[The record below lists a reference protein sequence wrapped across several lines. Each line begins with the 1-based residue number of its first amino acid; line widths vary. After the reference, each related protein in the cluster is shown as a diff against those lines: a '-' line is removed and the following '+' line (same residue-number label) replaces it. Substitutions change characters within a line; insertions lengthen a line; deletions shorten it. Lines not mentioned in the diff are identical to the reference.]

1 MAKLPERHTSK
12 AAGWSRRIGAFSL
25 VLLLT
30 VCASYRLDLVDTPP
44 FLWVLAIGALLAAL
58 ALLLAGLGLSRVWHF
73 GDRGGRDLSVG
84 ALLAVLVLAPFG
96 VAVYWATIYPPLRD
110 ISTDL
115 DDPPALD
122 TSDRTSDMNTL
133 SPLTPG
139 EQRLQTDA
147 YPLVSGRTYNLPFET
162 IVDAVETV
170 LDRRDWQLTA
180 PYPDITG
187 QNQVMITAV
196 AKGFVLGLP
205 ADVAI
210 RITNDG
216 DSVVVDMR
224 SASRYGRYDLGDNA
238 ARITEFLGELDQQVA
253 GQVGAAPAE

>member
-1 MAKLPERHTSK
+1 MASIPERQTSR

-30 VCASYRLDLVDTPP
+30 VVAGYRLDLMETPP
-44 FLWVLAIGALLAAL
+44 FLWVLALVALLAAL
-58 ALLLAGLGLSRVWHF
+58 ALLLAGLGLSRVWSF

-96 VAVYWATIYPPLRD
+96 IAVYWATVFPPLRD

-115 DDPPALD
+115 DDPPVLD
-122 TSDRTSDMNTL
+122 TSDRTLDMNPIL
-133 SPLTPG
+133 PPTPG
-139 EQRLQTDA
+139 EQRLQADA
-147 YPLVSGRTYNLPFET
+147 YPLVAGRTYNLPFET

-170 LDRRDWQLTA
+170 LDRRSWQLTA
-180 PYPDITG
+180 PYPDIAG
-187 QNQVMITAV
+187 QSQATINAL

-210 RITNDG
+210 RVTADG
-216 DSVVVDMR
+216 DSVIVDMR

-238 ARITEFLGELDQQVA
+238 ARITDFLGELDQEVA
-253 GQVGAAPAE
+253 GQVGAAPTE